1 MTDKEKQ
8 ENSPGEE
15 DRGVRIEIHGEEPDK
30 MEKKNEDSRGPGQN
44 LEKEHAAEG
53 LNGQEDAAKTDQ
65 NRNPEEEPDKAA
77 DASDAGEDT
86 PSDSGAGTGKGFFG
100 FKGRKEK
107 DQRDQKIEELTDQV
121 RRQMAE
127 FDNFRKRT
135 DREKATMF
143 DMGKRDVIEQ
153 ILPVVDSFERGLGD
167 MKEESEDPFRQGM
180 QKIYRQ
186 LTKALEELG
195 VKPIEA
201 VGKPFDP
208 NFHNA
213 VMHCED
219 ESAGENIIVQEFQKG
234 YMLNDVVIRHSMV
247 KVAN

>member
-1 MTDKEKQ
+1 
-8 ENSPGEE
+8 
-15 DRGVRIEIHGEEPDK
+15 
-30 MEKKNEDSRGPGQN
+30 
-44 LEKEHAAEG
+44 
-53 LNGQEDAAKTDQ
+53 
-65 NRNPEEEPDKAA
+65 
-77 DASDAGEDT
+77 
-86 PSDSGAGTGKGFFG
+86 
-100 FKGRKEK
+100 
-107 DQRDQKIEELTDQV
+107 
-121 RRQMAE
+121 MAE

-195 VKPIEA
+195 VRTIEA

>member
-1 MTDKEKQ
+1 MDRKMPLRQIRTGSRTRSRIRRMHLTPERILPQAAALVPEKGSSVSKEGK
-8 ENSPGEE
+8 
-15 DRGVRIEIHGEEPDK
+15 R
-30 MEKKNEDSRGPGQN
+30 
-44 LEKEHAAEG
+44 
-53 LNGQEDAAKTDQ
+53 T
-65 NRNPEEEPDKAA
+65 
-77 DASDAGEDT
+77 
-86 PSDSGAGTGKGFFG
+86 GTGKGFFG

-195 VKPIEA
+195 VRTIEA

-219 ESAGENIIVQEFQKG
+219 ESAT
-234 YMLNDVVIRHSMV
+234 
-247 KVAN
+247 AW

>member
-1 MTDKEKQ
+1 MTDRDKQ
-8 ENSPGEE
+8 ENSPGGE
-15 DRGVRIEIHGEEPDK
+15 DRGVRIEIHGEEPDVT
-30 MEKKNEDSRGPGQN
+30 EKKSEDSRRPEQNPG
-44 LEKEHAAEG
+44 KEQAAEG
-53 LNGQEDAAKTDQ
+53 FDGQEDAAKTDQ
-65 NRNPEEEPDKAA
+65 NREPDEEPDRA

-86 PSDSGAGTGKGFFG
+86 PSGSGTGTGKGFFG

-208 NFHNA
+208 NYHNA

>member
-1 MTDKEKQ
+1 MTDRDKQ
-8 ENSPGEE
+8 ENSPGGE
-15 DRGVRIEIHGEEPDK
+15 DRGVRIEIHGEESDVT
-30 MEKKNEDSRGPGQN
+30 EKKSEDSRRPEQNPG
-44 LEKEHAAEG
+44 KEQAVEG
-53 LNGQEDAAKTDQ
+53 SDGQEDAAKTDQ
-65 NRNPEEEPDKAA
+65 NREPDEEPDKAA

-195 VKPIEA
+195 VRTIEA

>member
-30 MEKKNEDSRGPGQN
+30 MEEKNEDSRGPGQN

-167 MKEESEDPFRQGM
+167 M
-180 QKIYRQ
+180 
-186 LTKALEELG
+186 
-195 VKPIEA
+195 
-201 VGKPFDP
+201 
-208 NFHNA
+208 
-213 VMHCED
+213 
-219 ESAGENIIVQEFQKG
+219 
-234 YMLNDVVIRHSMV
+234 
-247 KVAN
+247 

>member
-86 PSDSGAGTGKGFFG
+86 SSDSGAGTGKGFFG

-127 FDNFRKRT
+127 FEHGEKGC
-135 DREKATMF
+135 DRA
-143 DMGKRDVIEQ
+143 
-153 ILPVVDSFERGLGD
+153 DSSGCGQLRARSRGHEGRERGSVPPGHA
-167 MKEESEDPFRQGM
+167 EDLQAADKGVGGTGRQ
-180 QKIYRQ
+180 
-186 LTKALEELG
+186 
-195 VKPIEA
+195 
-201 VGKPFDP
+201 D
-208 NFHNA
+208 
-213 VMHCED
+213 D
-219 ESAGENIIVQEFQKG
+219 
-234 YMLNDVVIRHSMV
+234 
-247 KVAN
+247 

>member
-1 MTDKEKQ
+1 MTEKERL
-8 ENSPGEE
+8 ENSPGGE
-15 DRGVRIEIHGEEPDK
+15 DRGVRIEIHGEEPDVK
-30 MEKKNEDSRGPGQN
+30 EKKQEESRRPDQN
-44 LEKEHAAEG
+44 PEKEHAAEG
-53 LNGQEDAAKTDQ
+53 PDGQEDAAKTDQ
-65 NRNPEEEPDKAA
+65 NRNPDAEADKPA
-77 DASDAGEDT
+77 DASDAGEDS
-86 PSDSGAGTGKGFFG
+86 PSESGAGGGKGFFG

>member
-8 ENSPGEE
+8 ENSPGGE
-15 DRGVRIEIHGEEPDK
+15 DRGVRIEIHGEEPDM
-30 MEKKNEDSRGPGQN
+30 MEKKSEDSRSPEQN
-44 LEKEHAAEG
+44 QGKEQTAEG
-53 LNGQEDAAKTDQ
+53 PDGQEDAARTDQ
-65 NRNPEEEPDKAA
+65 NRDPDEEPNKAA
-77 DASDAGEDT
+77 EASDAGEDT
-86 PSDSGAGTGKGFFG
+86 SSGSGADTGKGFFG

-195 VKPIEA
+195 VRPIEA

>member
-121 RRQMAE
+121 RRQ
-127 FDNFRKRT
+127 
-135 DREKATMF
+135 TMF

-195 VKPIEA
+195 VRTIEA

>member
-30 MEKKNEDSRGPGQN
+30 MEKKNEARRGPGQN

-208 NFHNA
+208 NYHNA

>member
-65 NRNPEEEPDKAA
+65 NRNPEEELDKAA

-107 DQRDQKIEELTDQV
+107 
-121 RRQMAE
+121 
-127 FDNFRKRT
+127 
-135 DREKATMF
+135 
-143 DMGKRDVIEQ
+143 
-153 ILPVVDSFERGLGD
+153 
-167 MKEESEDPFRQGM
+167 
-180 QKIYRQ
+180 
-186 LTKALEELG
+186 
-195 VKPIEA
+195 
-201 VGKPFDP
+201 
-208 NFHNA
+208 
-213 VMHCED
+213 
-219 ESAGENIIVQEFQKG
+219 
-234 YMLNDVVIRHSMV
+234 
-247 KVAN
+247 

>member
-1 MTDKEKQ
+1 MTDRDKQ
-8 ENSPGEE
+8 ENSPGGE
-15 DRGVRIEIHGEEPDK
+15 DRGVRIEIHGEESDVT
-30 MEKKNEDSRGPGQN
+30 EKKSEDSRRPEQNPG
-44 LEKEHAAEG
+44 KEQAVEG
-53 LNGQEDAAKTDQ
+53 SDGQEDAAKTDQ
-65 NRNPEEEPDKAA
+65 NREPDEEPDKA